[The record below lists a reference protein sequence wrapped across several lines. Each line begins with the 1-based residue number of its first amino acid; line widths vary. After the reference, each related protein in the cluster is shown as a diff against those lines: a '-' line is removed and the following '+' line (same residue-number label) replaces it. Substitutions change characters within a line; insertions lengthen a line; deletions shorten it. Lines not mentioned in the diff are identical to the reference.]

1 MVYYTELFTPLQTIG
16 DNKTYML
23 HYTQLLLHCDPCG
36 HPRDQLQSCYYYFL
50 CTLFI
55 SLFILKILVTRN
67 CKIPQLETRSQK
79 AKFVASGHGT
89 SGSSSLLLPTC
100 AVPPN
105 FFFFL
110 FLWRVSKKG
119 VSNHGTN
126 LGFTSASLMEGF
138 TVGVPNSWHV
148 PRFYLPNWLMWF
160 DSLPL

>member
-1 MVYYTELFTPLQTIG
+1 MYYTELFTPLQTIG

-89 SGSSSLLLPTC
+89 SGSPSLLLPTC
-100 AVPPN
+100 AVPPI
-105 FFFFL
+105 FFFL
-110 FLWRVSKKG
+110 SF
-119 VSNHGTN
+119 
-126 LGFTSASLMEGF
+126 FMEGF
-138 TVGVPNSWHV
+138 QRGRVQSWHE
-148 PRFYLPNWLMWF
+148 PRFYLRKFNGGFYGGRAKFMARASF
-160 DSLPL
+160 LPS